1 MGRTEI
7 NLKDYKLSSAD
18 LIYIVRGKDKEME
31 AWHYVLV
38 RDKAT
43 LPIFLKKA
51 DGGPIDVSQYGEVL
65 YSGWGKSPPEDVVN
79 KVQEQYG

>member
-1 MGRTEI
+1 MSFAKRI
-7 NLKDYKLSSAD
+7 NSS
-18 LIYIVRGKDKEME
+18 LGNLVYIVRGKDKEME

-38 RDKAT
+38 KDKAL

-51 DGGPIDVSQYGEVL
+51 AGGPIDVSQYGKIL
-65 YSGWGKSPPEDVVN
+65 YSGWGENPPDDIVN